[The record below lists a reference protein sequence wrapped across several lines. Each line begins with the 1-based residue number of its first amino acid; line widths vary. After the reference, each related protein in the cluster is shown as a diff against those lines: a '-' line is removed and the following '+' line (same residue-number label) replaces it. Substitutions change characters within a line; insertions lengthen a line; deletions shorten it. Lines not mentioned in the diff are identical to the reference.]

1 LGTEWDL
8 MLAYKVSDAVMAQA
22 GYSHM
27 FGTETLQQIKGGNN
41 KNNNNLE
48 WVMITFKPTFFEK
61 KQ

>member
-1 LGTEWDL
+1 